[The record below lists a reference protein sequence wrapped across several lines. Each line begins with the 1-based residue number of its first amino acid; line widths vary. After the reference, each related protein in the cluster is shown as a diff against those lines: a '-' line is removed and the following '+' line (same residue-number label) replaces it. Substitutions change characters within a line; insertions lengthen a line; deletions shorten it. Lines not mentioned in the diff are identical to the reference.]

1 MSKFSLSEKIKLST
15 EPYMLPIVKILMQW
29 NVHPNVIT
37 FLCFLGFVISAFFIA
52 QGKFLIAGL
61 VLVIFAPLDAI
72 DGLLARTANK
82 ITKFGAFLDS
92 TLDRYGEIFLFLAFI
107 YYYMFKGSIAGIII
121 SFLGITG
128 SLMVSYTR
136 ARAEGLG
143 LTCKVGLL
151 TRFERIL
158 ILILSLILETIFVAL
173 TFIAFLTHFTAL
185 QRIWYVYKVAKEEK
199 IKCV

>member
-1 MSKFSLSEKIKLST
+1 
-15 EPYMLPIVKILMQW
+15 
-29 NVHPNVIT
+29 
-37 FLCFLGFVISAFFIA
+37 
-52 QGKFLIAGL
+52 QGKFLMAGL
-61 VLVIFAPLDAI
+61 ILIIFAPLDAI

-92 TLDRYGEIFLFLAFI
+92 TLDRYGEIFLFLAFL
-107 YYYMFKGSIAGIII
+107 YYFMLKGSIAGIII

-151 TRFERIL
+151 TRFERTL
-158 ILILSLILETIFVAL
+158 ILILSLLLETIFVAL
-173 TFIAFLTHFTAL
+173 TFLAFFTHFTAL
-185 QRIWYVYKVAKEEK
+185 QRMWYVYKVAKEEK
-199 IKCV
+199 